1 MSHVVTYALCHASR
15 RVSPKL
21 RPFAFDHHDHSIK
34 FQDIEISYESSSYL
48 RLLHLFCFHNV
59 SHSKFFFVT
68 ALLNLVFTFK
78 LVFKFVLLF
87 YSPWSVSHNTFSVFG
102 FPLAPV
108 SLWTLRPMSCH
119 FLSKL
124 CSLSAFVLLT
134 IESWICH
141 PFCLALTTVEC

>member
-15 RVSPKL
+15 RVLPKL

-34 FQDIEISYESSSYL
+34 LQGIEISYDSSSYL

-59 SHSKFFFVT
+59 SLWKFFFVT
-68 ALLNLVFTFK
+68 VLLNLVFT

-87 YSPWSVSHNTFSVFG
+87 YSPWSVSPNTFSVLD

-108 SLWTLRPMSCH
+108 ALWTLRPMSCH

-124 CSLSAFVLLT
+124 CNLSAFVLLT

-141 PFCLALTTVEC
+141 PFCLALTTFEC